1 MTEQHDQATPVKCTH
16 CDKPMTTPVV
26 CDYCHTIGPEAA
38 VADHFA
44 LLDLPRRFDLD
55 AAEIHRKFLALS
67 RHAHPDFHAGD
78 TPEVQQLHLQVS
90 AALNQAYR
98 TLKDPAARA
107 SYLLALFGGKSSADD
122 KSVPDGFLGA
132 MMAVL
137 HETGHAMYE
146 RQLPVDWRSQP
157 VGGARGM
164 ATHES
169 QSLLIE
175 MQASR
180 SAEFVGW
187 FAPVVRDAFSGTGPA
202 WETGNVLRHYRRVE
216 RGLIRVDADEVSYP
230 LHVILRFDLERALF
244 AGELE
249 IADLPGAWNDA
260 MERYVGVRPDD
271 DRDGCMQDIHWEAGA
286 FGYFPTYT
294 MGAMPRPRYTPQP
307 AKPTVI

>member
-132 MMAVL
+132 MMMMQEELSDAIGADDQAEIARIADVL
-137 HETGHAMYE
+137 QTQH
-146 RQLPVDWRSQP
+146 D
-157 VGGARGM
+157 
-164 ATHES
+164 
-169 QSLLIE
+169 
-175 MQASR
+175 
-180 SAEFVGW
+180 
-187 FAPVVRDAFSGTGPA
+187 
-202 WETGNVLRHYRRVE
+202 
-216 RGLIRVDADEVSYP
+216 GLIRRIGVLFEQYQESVSCQAVVDDLLDELRQQLNAVSY
-230 LHVILRFDLERALF
+230 
-244 AGELE
+244 
-249 IADLPGAWNDA
+249 
-260 MERYVGVRPDD
+260 
-271 DRDGCMQDIHWEAGA
+271 
-286 FGYFPTYT
+286 
-294 MGAMPRPRYTPQP
+294 
-307 AKPTVI
+307 AKKLLSQAINAEHAHE